1 MGGEFSRTHRPFASW
16 GDSPYYKRDFMIYFV
31 TVLLKDIFDHGKDFP
46 WVRPAA
52 CLNCDHYMVWG
63 HGFVPR
69 YFDEFVDC
77 LYMKCYRCPL
87 CRCVMTSRPDTHFSR
102 IRCCKETIRTL
113 LALRITTGCWFRS
126 SLSLP
131 RMRHWLAN
139 LKRQVLAHLTDSWKE
154 GLVYGFDRLLDMR
167 FVPVSRSM

>member
-1 MGGEFSRTHRPFASW
+1 MI
-16 GDSPYYKRDFMIYFV
+16 DFV
-31 TVLLKDIFDHGKDFP
+31 AVQLKEIFEQGKNFK

-52 CLNCDHYMVWG
+52 CLKCHHYKVWG

-69 YFDEFVDC
+69 FFDGFVFC

-113 LALRITTGCWFRS
+113 LALRITTGRWQPS
-126 SLSLP
+126 SLPSS
-131 RMRHWLAN
+131 RMRHWMAN
-139 LKRQVLAHLTDSWKE
+139 LARQATARLTETWKE
-154 GLVYGFDRLLDMR
+154 GLIAAFDRLLDIGR
-167 FVPVSRSM
+167 VPVSRFM